1 MEERPDMSNSFLSS
15 EEYDER
21 AHALY
26 NEGRYDDA
34 LDVLR
39 EGLALYPSAVELHV
53 GVGYARLA
61 REEYAWARR
70 AFEEAL
76 VLDGEHEDALAGAGE
91 LLLKFGRVDEAMRTF
106 DKTLALG
113 YEDDTDLMLQI
124 GRALFREGF
133 VEQALAFFER
143 GVEHATDNAEAVACV
158 GYAQHRL
165 GRDSDAIATL
175 RTALSLDQG
184 FGEARV
190 YLANLLYDS
199 GELEAALTEFE
210 RTTPEDHWDELG
222 IWRMVELRK
231 SAGAMGDDA
240 RALKPWDD
248 RLTEIASEPDSI
260 DELLAEVET
269 QFIER
274 ETEAQ
279 TRARDHLEML
289 GSLLDGLAKERD
301 HDSPADEALALDA
314 ATRPSMHSSARELT
328 AEAAHRVVLQ
338 DGRTY
343 EGTWD
348 EIVAALRDAYDASRS
363 VDEFMASEARRQYG
377 ATGVRIS
384 TRGPEEFL
392 RGSEHAGVLRIIR

>member
-1 MEERPDMSNSFLSS
+1 MEDRPNMSNSFLSS

-61 REEYAWARR
+61 REEFAWAKR
-70 AFEEAL
+70 AFDDAL
-76 VLDGEHEDALAGAGE
+76 VLDPEHEDALAGAGE
-91 LLLKFGRVDEAMRTF
+91 LLLKFGRVDDAMRTF

-143 GVEHATDNAEAVACV
+143 GVEHAADNAEAVACV

-165 GRDSDAIATL
+165 GHDQDAIATL
-175 RTALSLDQG
+175 RTALSLDNG

-190 YLANLLYDS
+190 YLANLLYDV
-199 GELEAALTEFE
+199 GELEAALAEFE
-210 RTTPEDHWDELG
+210 HTTPEDHWDELG
-222 IWRMVELRK
+222 IWRLVELRK
-231 SAGAMGDDA
+231 SAGAFGNDA
-240 RALKPWDD
+240 AALQPWDD
-248 RLTEIASEPDSI
+248 RLTEITAEPDGI

-274 ETEAQ
+274 EAEAQ
-279 TRARDHLEML
+279 ARAQDHLDML

-301 HDSPADEALALDA
+301 HDTAADEALALDA
-314 ATRPSMHSSARELT
+314 ATRPAMQASHRELT
-328 AEAAHRVVLQ
+328 AEAAHRVVMR
-338 DGRTY
+338 DGRAFD
-343 EGTWD
+343 GTWD
-348 EIVAALRDAYDASRS
+348 EIVVALRDAQNSTRS
-363 VDEFMASEARRQYG
+363 VDEFMAIEARRQYG

>member
-1 MEERPDMSNSFLSS
+1 MQNQFLSS

-61 REEYAWARR
+61 RDEFAWARR
-70 AFEEAL
+70 AFDEAL
-76 VLDGEHEDALAGAGE
+76 VLDPEHEDALAGSGE

-106 DKTLALG
+106 DTTLALG

-124 GRALFREGF
+124 GRALFREGYI
-133 VEQALAFFER
+133 EPALDFFER
-143 GVEHATDNAEAVACV
+143 GVAHAPDNAEAVACV

-165 GRDSDAIATL
+165 GRDADALATL
-175 RTALSLDQG
+175 RTALALDNG

-190 YLANLLYDS
+190 YLANLLYDA
-199 GELEAALTEFE
+199 GELEAALAEFNK
-210 RTTPEDHWDELG
+210 TTPEDHWDELG
-222 IWRMVELRK
+222 IWRLVELRK
-231 SAGAMGDDA
+231 STGALRDDDA
-240 RALKPWDD
+240 TLKPWDD
-248 RLTEIASEPDSI
+248 RLNEISEEPDSI
-260 DELLAEVET
+260 DELLTEVET
-269 QFIER
+269 LFMER
-274 ETEAQ
+274 EGAAEAQ
-279 TRARDHLEML
+279 SQNHLEML
-289 GSLLDGLAKERD
+289 GSLLDGLAKDRD

-314 ATRPSMHSSARELT
+314 ATRPASRSSREAT

-338 DGRTY
+338 DGRSY
-343 EGTWD
+343 AGTWE
-348 EIVAALRDAYDASRS
+348 EIVAALRDAQDASRS
-363 VDEFMASEARRQYG
+363 LDDFMAVEARRQYG

-392 RGSEHAGVLRIIR
+392 RGSEHAGVLRIVR

>member
-1 MEERPDMSNSFLSS
+1 MPNQFLSS

-61 REEYAWARR
+61 RDEFAWARR
-70 AFEEAL
+70 AFDEAL
-76 VLDGEHEDALAGAGE
+76 VLDPEHEDALAGSGE
-91 LLLKFGRVDEAMRTF
+91 LLLKFGRVDDAMRTF
-106 DKTLALG
+106 DTTLALG

-133 VEQALAFFER
+133 IEQALTFFER
-143 GVEHATDNAEAVACV
+143 GVAHAPDNAEAVACV

-165 GRDSDAIATL
+165 GRDADAIATL
-175 RTALSLDQG
+175 RTALSLDNS

-190 YLANLLYDS
+190 YLANLLYDA
-199 GELEAALTEFE
+199 GELEAALREFE

-222 IWRMVELRK
+222 IWRYVELRK
-231 SAGAMGDDA
+231 GVGALKNDVE
-240 RALKPWDD
+240 ALKPWDD
-248 RLTEIASEPDSI
+248 RLAEIAEEPDAI

-269 QFIER
+269 AFLER
-274 ETEAQ
+274 EAVEQ
-279 TRARDHLEML
+279 EQSQDHLEML
-289 GSLLDGLAKERD
+289 GTLLDGLAKDR
-301 HDSPADEALALDA
+301 DSPADEALALDA
-314 ATRPSMHSSARELT
+314 ATRPTLMSSSRELT
-328 AEAAHRVVLQ
+328 AEAEHRIVLQ
-338 DGRTY
+338 DGRSY
-343 EGTWD
+343 DGTWE
-348 EIVAALRDAYDASRS
+348 EIVAALRDAQDATRS
-363 VDEFMASEARRQYG
+363 LDEFMTVEARRQYG

>member
-1 MEERPDMSNSFLSS
+1 MSNSFLSS

-61 REEYAWARR
+61 REEFAWARQS
-70 AFEEAL
+70 FEQAL

-91 LLLKFGRVDEAMRTF
+91 LMLKFGRADEAMRTF

-124 GRALFREGF
+124 GRALFREGY
-133 VEQALAFFER
+133 VEQALSFFER
-143 GVEHATDNAEAVACV
+143 GVAHAVDNAEAVACV

-165 GRDSDAIATL
+165 GRDAEAIATL
-175 RTALSLDQG
+175 RSALTLDQS

-199 GELEAALTEFE
+199 GELESALVEFE

-222 IWRMVELRK
+222 IWRLVELRK
-231 SAGAMGDDA
+231 SSGVLGTDPS
-240 RALKPWDD
+240 ALAPWDD
-248 RLTEIASEPDSI
+248 RLTEIASEADSI
-260 DELLAEVET
+260 DEMLAEIET
-269 QFIER
+269 RFLEADA
-274 ETEAQ
+274 ETSSGPK
-279 TRARDHLEML
+279 DHLEML
-289 GSLLDGLAKERD
+289 GSLLDGLAKDRD
-301 HDSPADEALALDA
+301 HDSSADEALALDA
-314 ATRPSMHSSARELT
+314 ATRPAPHASRELT
-328 AEAAHRVVLQ
+328 AEVMHRVVLR
-338 DGRTY
+338 DGRIY
-343 EGTWD
+343 EGSWND
-348 EIVAALRDAYDASRS
+348 IVTALRDAQDASRT
-363 VDEFMASEARRQYG
+363 VEDFMAIEARRQYG

-384 TRGPEEFL
+384 TRDPEEFL
-392 RGSEHAGVLRIIR
+392 RGSEHAGILRIIQ

>member
-1 MEERPDMSNSFLSS
+1 MPNQFLSS

-61 REEYAWARR
+61 RDEFAWARR
-70 AFEEAL
+70 AFDEAL
-76 VLDGEHEDALAGAGE
+76 VLDPEHEDALAGSGE
-91 LLLKFGRVDEAMRTF
+91 LLLKFGRADEAMRTF
-106 DKTLALG
+106 DTTLALG

-133 VEQALAFFER
+133 IEQALAFFER
-143 GVEHATDNAEAVACV
+143 GVAHAPENAEAMACV

-165 GRDSDAIATL
+165 GRDADAVATL
-175 RTALSLDQG
+175 RTALSLDNS

-190 YLANLLYDS
+190 YLANLLYDT
-199 GELEAALTEFE
+199 GELEAALREFE
-210 RTTPEDHWDELG
+210 RTAPEDHWDELG
-222 IWRMVELRK
+222 IWRYVELRK
-231 SAGAMGDDA
+231 GSAAHADDID
-240 RALKPWDD
+240 ALKLWDD
-248 RLTEIASEPDSI
+248 RLSEIAEEPDAI

-269 QFIER
+269 AFIEK
-274 ETEAQ
+274 EAAAQ
-279 TRARDHLEML
+279 EQARGHLDML
-289 GSLLDGLAKERD
+289 GTLLDGLAKDRD

-314 ATRPSMHSSARELT
+314 ATRPSLVSSSRELT
-328 AEAAHRVVLQ
+328 AEAEHRIVLQ
-338 DGRTY
+338 DGRAFD
-343 EGTWD
+343 GTWE
-348 EIVAALRDAYDASRS
+348 EIVAALRDAQDATRS
-363 VDEFMASEARRQYG
+363 LDEFMAVEARRQYG

-392 RGSEHAGVLRIIR
+392 RGSEHAGVLRIVR

>member
-1 MEERPDMSNSFLSS
+1 MSNAFLSS

-61 REEYAWARR
+61 REEFAWARQS
-70 AFEEAL
+70 FEQAL

-91 LLLKFGRVDEAMRTF
+91 LLLKFGRVDDAMRTF

-124 GRALFREGF
+124 GRALFREGY

-143 GVEHATDNAEAVACV
+143 GVEHASENAEAVACV

-165 GRDSDAIATL
+165 GRDADAIATL

-190 YLANLLYDS
+190 YLANLLYDA

-222 IWRMVELRK
+222 IWRLVELRK
-231 SAGAMGDDA
+231 SSGALGHDA
-240 RALKPWDD
+240 SALTPWDE
-248 RLTEIASEPDSI
+248 RLTEIASEPDAI

-274 ETEAQ
+274 EAEAQ
-279 TRARDHLEML
+279 ARAQDHLDML
-289 GSLLDGLAKERD
+289 GNLLDGLARDRD
-301 HDSPADEALALDA
+301 HESPADEALALDA
-314 ATRPSMHSSARELT
+314 ATRPSGQGAQRELT
-328 AEAAHRVVLQ
+328 ASAQHRVVLS
-338 DGRTY
+338 DGRAY
-343 EGTWD
+343 EGSWD
-348 EIVAALRDAYDASRS
+348 DIVTALRDAQDASRS
-363 VDEFMASEARRQYG
+363 VDEFMAVEARRQYG

-384 TRGPEEFL
+384 TRDTEEFL
-392 RGSEHAGVLRIIR
+392 RGSEHAGILRIIR